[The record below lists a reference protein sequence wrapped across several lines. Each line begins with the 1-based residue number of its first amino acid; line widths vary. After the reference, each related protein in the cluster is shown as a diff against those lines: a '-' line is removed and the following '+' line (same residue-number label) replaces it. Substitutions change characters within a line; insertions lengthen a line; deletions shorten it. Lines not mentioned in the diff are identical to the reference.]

1 MTKNAVYVCMYLQRM
16 CVRVFL
22 ILFSWV
28 APINI
33 ALRIIIIINN
43 YRFCSLY
50 SRIRILAFASVFA
63 FVFHLDDVCV
73 PCANIWIIFSLYGC
87 NNKNH
92 FFQFWFPPS
101 PVLTF
106 TVILILILIPILIL
120 IYSWAELKPS
130 ICYEFLKLFVHPPLV
145 DCEMFFL

>member
-1 MTKNAVYVCMYLQRM
+1 MYLQRM

-50 SRIRILAFASVFA
+50 SRIRIRIRILASVFA
-63 FVFHLDDVCV
+63 FVFHLDDVCALRKYLDNFLIV
-73 PCANIWIIFSLYGC
+73 WMQQYIKNNFFSVLI
-87 NNKNH
+87 
-92 FFQFWFPPS
+92 PPS
-101 PVLTF
+101 PITDSHCDSDSDSDSDSDLFMGRAEAQHLLWIFKALRTP
-106 TVILILILIPILIL
+106 TV
-120 IYSWAELKPS
+120 SWLRNVFS
-130 ICYEFLKLFVHPPLV
+130 IN
-145 DCEMFFL
+145 